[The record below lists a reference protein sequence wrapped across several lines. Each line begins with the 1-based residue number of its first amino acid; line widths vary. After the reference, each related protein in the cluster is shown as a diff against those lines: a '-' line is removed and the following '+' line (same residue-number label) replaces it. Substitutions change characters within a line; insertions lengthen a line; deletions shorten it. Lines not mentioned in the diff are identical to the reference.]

1 MNKLKRKLKGF
12 VTKKPFAFFDIFL
25 YHILK
30 NDLIQKAASLSYFFV
45 LAIFPFFIA
54 LLNILNAV
62 NRSYLSKVTK
72 IIDSLPPEIQTIA
85 ASFFKDLQLNSS
97 SALLSISLIGTIYV
111 ASKGIKQLIKSIN
124 DGLSITE
131 DRNILTLTILSFIT
145 TIALF
150 ALVILLF
157 VTQVIGSNVMH
168 FLFQYLQMPPE
179 AYKLIRRITTF
190 VPLAYMFLSFYCLY
204 RFSPKWPKGT
214 KPKATIHLAA
224 ALFSTV
230 GILLSNTVFSYYVAN
245 FSNYSNTYGSLA
257 GMIIFLVWLYLFGL
271 ILLFGSSV
279 QASLYIL
286 HTKGA
291 QWPREETLLSGL
303 VSSHTQVL

>member
-1 MNKLKRKLKGF
+1 M
-12 VTKKPFAFFDIFL
+12 
-25 YHILK
+25 
-30 NDLIQKAASLSYFFV
+30 
-45 LAIFPFFIA
+45 A
-54 LLNILNAV
+54 L
-62 NRSYLSKVTK
+62 T
-72 IIDSLPPEIQTIA
+72 T
-85 ASFFKDLQLNSS
+85 
-97 SALLSISLIGTIYV
+97 
-111 ASKGIKQLIKSIN
+111 
-124 DGLSITE
+124 
-131 DRNILTLTILSFIT
+131 LSFIT

-168 FLFQYLQMPPE
+168 FLFQYLQMPPK
-179 AYKLIRRITTF
+179 AYKLIRRTTTI

-204 RFSPKWPKGT
+204 RYSPKWPEGT

-230 GILLSNTVFSYYVAN
+230 GILLSNAVFSYYVAN

-286 HTKGA
+286 HTNGA

>member
-12 VTKKPFAFFDIFL
+12 VTKKPFAFFDILF
-25 YHILK
+25 YNILK
-30 NDLIQKAASLSYFFV
+30 NDSIQKAASLSYFFV

-54 LLNILNAV
+54 LLNILNVV
-62 NRSYLSKVTK
+62 NRSYLSKVSQ
-72 IIDSLPPEIQTIA
+72 ILDNLPPEIQSIA
-85 ASFFKDLQLNSS
+85 TSFFKDLQLNSS

-124 DGLSITE
+124 DSLSIAE
-131 DRNILTLTILSFIT
+131 DRNILSLTVLSFII

-157 VTQVIGSNVMH
+157 VTQVIGSNALH
-168 FLFQYLQMPPE
+168 FVFQFLQLPPK
-179 AYKLIRRITTF
+179 AFTFIRRITTF
-190 VPLAYMFLSFYCLY
+190 VPLVYMFLSFYCLY
-204 RFSPKWPKGT
+204 RFAPKWPEGT
-214 KPKATIHLAA
+214 KPKAGVHLAA

-230 GILLSNTVFSYYVAN
+230 GILLSNAVFGYYVAN

-271 ILLFGSSV
+271 ILLVGSSV
-279 QASLYIL
+279 QASLYL
-286 HTKGA
+286 LNTKGA

-303 VSSHTQVL
+303 ISSHTQVL

>member
-1 MNKLKRKLKGF
+1 MNKWKRKLKGF

-30 NDLIQKAASLSYFFV
+30 NDMIQKAASLSYFFV

-54 LLNILNAV
+54 LLNILNVV
-62 NRSYLSKVTK
+62 NRSYLPRMAK
-72 IIDSLPPEIQTIA
+72 ILENLPPEVQTIA
-85 ASFFKDLQLNSS
+85 TGFFRDLQLNSS
-97 SALLSISLIGTIYV
+97 SALLSISLIGSIYV

-124 DGLSITE
+124 DGLYIAEERSIFS
-131 DRNILTLTILSFIT
+131 LTALAFLLTV
-145 TIALF
+145 ALF

-168 FLFQYLQMPPE
+168 FIFQFLQMPE
-179 AYKLIRRITTF
+179 KAYTILRRITTF
-190 VPLAYMFLSFYCLY
+190 VPLAYMVLSFYCLY
-204 RFSPKWPKGT
+204 RYSPKWPEGT
-214 KPKATIHLAA
+214 KPKAIIHLAA

-230 GILLSNTVFSYYVAN
+230 GILLSNAVFSYYVAN

-286 HTKGA
+286 HTNGA

>member
-1 MNKLKRKLKGF
+1 MNKWKRKLKGF
-12 VTKKPFAFFDIFL
+12 VTKKPFAFIDIFL

-54 LLNILNAV
+54 LLNILNVV
-62 NRSYLSKVTK
+62 NRSYLPRMAK
-72 IIDSLPPEIQTIA
+72 ILENLPPEVQTIA
-85 ASFFKDLQLNSS
+85 TGFFRDLQLNSS
-97 SALLSISLIGTIYV
+97 SALLSISLIGSIYV

-124 DGLSITE
+124 DGLYIAEERSFFSLTVLSLIITV
-131 DRNILTLTILSFIT
+131 
-145 TIALF
+145 ALF

-157 VTQVIGSNVMH
+157 VTQVIGNNLLH
-168 FLFQYLQMPPE
+168 FIAHYLQLPHE
-179 AYKLIRRITTF
+179 AYIFIRRAGTF
-190 VPLAYMFLSFYCLY
+190 IPLIYMFLSFYGLY
-204 RFSPKWPKGT
+204 RFSPKWPEGT
-214 KPKATIHLAA
+214 KPPASINLAS

-230 GILLSNTVFSYYVAN
+230 GILLSNAVFSYYVAN

-279 QASLYIL
+279 QASLYLL
-286 HTKGA
+286 HNKGV
-291 QWPREETLLSGL
+291 QWPRKETLFGTF
-303 VSSHTQVL
+303 VSSHTRIS